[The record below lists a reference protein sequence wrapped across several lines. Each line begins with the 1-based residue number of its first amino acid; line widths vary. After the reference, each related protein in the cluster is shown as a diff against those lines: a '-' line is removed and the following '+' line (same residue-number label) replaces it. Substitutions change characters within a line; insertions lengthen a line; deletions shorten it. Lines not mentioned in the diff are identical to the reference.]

1 MVAEKYLYGL
11 SETNKRNIYTF
22 YVRKKGM
29 NRREFLKQ
37 SALAG
42 ATVFLGSSF
51 AGCLEEIAEK
61 RPIEIG
67 TIISLTG
74 DLGSIGV
81 PIQYGAILA
90 AKHIN
95 EGGGVLGRE
104 FRLIHEDDRTT
115 PQRTA
120 EAMLKF
126 VNVNK
131 VPAVIG
137 ALGSPSTKSIIQ
149 IGKENRV
156 VMISPS
162 STDPELTYADDG
174 GYFFRT
180 AASDIFQGKAL
191 ASVAMNLDYK
201 KVAHIYIDNDY
212 GVGMN
217 NVIKQ
222 TLPNQGVELL
232 KEVPYNPGQTS
243 YRSELSKLMESS
255 AEAIIF
261 TGYPEYGATI
271 LRQAKDLGIPAQWIL
286 ADGLKEPMLVDKLGA
301 DLLEGM
307 IGTAPMHPSNLQYEA
322 FVSAFKAEFNADPGI
337 YSDTCYDATML
348 IAKAIEKAGTAEG
361 PMIRDVLRE
370 VSLEYSGVSGSV
382 NFDENGD
389 VKTDFEEWAFEG
401 GEIVSKRKLSL

>member
-1 MVAEKYLYGL
+1 
-11 SETNKRNIYTF
+11 
-22 YVRKKGM
+22 M

-37 SALAG
+37 SAIAG
-42 ATVFLGSSF
+42 ATVILGSSF
-51 AGCLEEIAEK
+51 AGCLEEVVVEK
-61 RPIEIG
+61 KPIEIG

-74 DLGSIGV
+74 DLGSMGV
-81 PIQYGAILA
+81 PIQNGAILA

-95 EGGGVLGRE
+95 EAGGVFDRE
-104 FRLIHEDDRTT
+104 FRLIHEDDRTS

-120 EAMLKF
+120 EAMLKL

-137 ALGSPSTKSIIQ
+137 ALGSPSTRSIIP

-162 STDPELTYADDG
+162 STDPELTHADDG

-180 AASDIFQGKAL
+180 AASDVFQGNVL
-191 ASVAMNLDYK
+191 ASVAMGLDYK
-201 KVAHIYIDNDY
+201 KVAHIYINNNY

-222 TLPNQGVELL
+222 AIPNQGGELL
-232 KEVPYNPGQTS
+232 REVPYNPGQTS
-243 YRSELSKLMESS
+243 YRSELSRLMESTP
-255 AEAIIF
+255 EAIIF

-271 LRQAKDLGIPAQWIL
+271 LRQANDLGISAQWIL
-286 ADGLKEPMLVDKLGA
+286 ADGLKEPMLIDKLGS

-307 IGTAPMHPSNLQYEA
+307 IGTAPMSPNNPQYEA
-322 FVSAFKAEFNADPGI
+322 FVSAFKTEFNVGPGI

-348 IAKAIEKAGTAEG
+348 IAKAIEKAGKSEG
-361 PMIRDVLRE
+361 PAIRDVLRE
-370 VSLEYSGVSGSV
+370 VSLEYSGVSGLV

-389 VKTDFEEWAFEG
+389 VTPPPEFEEWAFEG
-401 GEIVSKRKLSL
+401 GQIVSKRKVSF